1 MQRQQLREA
10 ADRQAAKR
18 SAGPQAR
25 APAGAARAKRAAPG
39 EAGGAALNEI
49 EEWSIAMWNTRPVWP
64 TNQNVSADWPRLAE
78 AGRGWPRLA
87 EAGGPPELDL
97 ALVGRT
103 KAGG

>member
-25 APAGAARAKRAAPG
+25 APAGAARAARAKRAAPG

-49 EEWSIAMWNTRPVWP
+49 EEWSIAMWIARLVWP
-64 TNQNVSADWPRLAE
+64 ANRNVSADWPRLAE
-78 AGRGWPRLA
+78 AGGR
-87 EAGGPPELDL
+87 PELDL
-97 ALVGRT
+97 ALAGRI